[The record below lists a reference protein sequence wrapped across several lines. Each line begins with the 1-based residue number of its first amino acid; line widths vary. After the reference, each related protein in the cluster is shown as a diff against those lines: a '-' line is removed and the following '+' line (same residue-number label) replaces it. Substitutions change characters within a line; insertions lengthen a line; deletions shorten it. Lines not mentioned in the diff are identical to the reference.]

1 MICDAEQ
8 PVRYRLGR
16 GKGRVPIVVRPA
28 DTAET
33 AAVVKLCY
41 ATHTPIVMRD
51 EMIEGAATDDSGA
64 QVILSTAR
72 MKRIRAV
79 DPIENTLT
87 VDAGV
92 ILAHAQQ
99 AARDVF
105 RYFPVRSSAE
115 HSCTVGGSLAANANA
130 GVAEL
135 RFGTMRDLV
144 LGLEVVLP
152 DGRIWD
158 GLCARP
164 KNNTGYDLRHLFV
177 GSEGTL
183 GVITGAVLK
192 LFAQTKLREGISQAQ
207 ERAGIAVEYDMGV
220 DQPGRYRS
228 EIEMELMLRIK
239 QAFDPNHIMNPG
251 KFL

>member
-1 MICDAEQ
+1 
-8 PVRYRLGR
+8 
-16 GKGRVPIVVRPA
+16 
-28 DTAET
+28 
-33 AAVVKLCY
+33 
-41 ATHTPIVMRD
+41 
-51 EMIEGAATDDSGA
+51 
-64 QVILSTAR
+64 

-79 DPIENTLT
+79 DPIGNTLT

-105 RYFPVRSSAE
+105 RYFPVCSSAE
-115 HSCTVGGSLAANANA
+115 RSCTVGGSLAANA

-164 KNNTGYDLRHLFV
+164 QNNTGYDLRHLFV

-192 LFAQTKLREGISQAQ
+192 LFSQTKLREGISQAQ
-207 ERAGIAVEYDMGV
+207 ERAGIVVEYDMGV